1 MAEQFIKIYD
11 WMLDLQLEPNELLVY
26 AFVYSLTESLGGCKG
41 QKYICDR
48 LRMGD
53 RWVRSIVTRL
63 KDRGLL
69 KVEKGSNCF
78 QPSTYISV
86 RNDRSVRNDCSERN
100 DCSSNV
106 RNDRSAHV
114 RNDCSSQL
122 YIYDKNTINRIAHKN
137 ILSDRDAIFELMM
150 SKYNIVPDDRL
161 TDSIVGFIQNR
172 KTLKKPLTERALML
186 NVNKAYKL
194 AGGDQEQMTALFDLA
209 VERGWQGIYEEKGK
223 SDGTKR
229 SDSFFKDDD

>member
-1 MAEQFIKIYD
+1 MAEQFIKVYD
-11 WMLDLQLEPNELLVY
+11 WMIDLELKYNELLVY
-26 AFVYSLTESLGGCKG
+26 ALIHSLTEAFGGCKG

-48 LRMGD
+48 LHMSP
-53 RWVRSIVTRL
+53 RWAKKILERL
-63 KDRGLL
+63 KELGLI
-69 KVEKGSNCF
+69 KVEAGTNCF
-78 QPSTYISV
+78 KPSTYISV
-86 RNDRSVRNDCSERN
+86 GNECSEQNDRSEQNDCSPH
-100 DCSSNV
+100 V
-106 RNDRSAHV
+106 GNDRSPHV
-114 RNDCSSQL
+114 GNECSPQL
-122 YIYDKNTINRIAHKN
+122 YIYDKNTINRISHKN

-161 TDSIVGFIQNR
+161 TDSIIGFIQNR

-223 SDGTKR
+223 NDGEKR